1 MSAGLVEK
9 LSILFK
15 AIRAI
20 KNWNDYVSL
29 YFNRIKSDHVV
40 LEMRNGIKIKLR
52 VNSTDLMAFTHVWL
66 LKEYERPGF
75 DIKNNDIIIDVG
87 GHIGLFAIFSSQFCK
102 SGKIYCFEPI
112 KENFDMLKAN
122 IELNHIT
129 NIVPTNVAVSKDDG
143 NVTIYLNEDESGH
156 SMYVTGTK
164 SVQVK
169 SISLQTIFD
178 VHNIGSCDFL
188 KVDCEGEEYAIMDS
202 LPSAYYDKIKKMCIE
217 YHFADTK
224 PHLVEGVIKKL
235 ESLAFDVKTRMI
247 LSDIGFLYAKK

>member
-15 AIRAI
+15 AIRAT
-20 KNWNDYVSL
+20 KNWNDYVLL

-129 NIVPTNVAVSKDDG
+129 NIVPNNVAVSKDDG
-143 NVTIYLNEDESGH
+143 KVTIYLNEDEAGH

-164 SVQVK
+164 SVQVE
-169 SISLQTIFD
+169 SISLQTIFNL
-178 VHNIGSCDFL
+178 HNIGSCDFL
-188 KVDCEGEEYAIMDS
+188 KVDCEGEEYAIMES

-217 YHFADTK
+217 YHFTDIK
-224 PHLVEGVIKKL
+224 PHLVEGLIKKL